1 MTLVFKETPDPEDF
15 PACLACRDPP
25 DHQDRRVTEVC
36 RETGAHQEWAWKVLR
51 VLRDLTDCQA
61 RLVLV
66 RQDSKVYVVRLGS
79 KVGESESERCDGML
93 CCSTTLQ
100 ESQEYQEPGDTA
112 VQPATLP
119 LNTGGNSGGGE
130 TSRRRRRCCR
140 QLEYDGA
147 DDRYCIL

>member
-1 MTLVFKETPDPEDF
+1 MTLVFKERPDPEDF

-79 KVGESESERCDGML
+79 KVGESESEGEVTA
-93 CCSTTLQ
+93 CCVAPLHYRSPRSPRSQGTLQ
-100 ESQEYQEPGDTA
+100 SS
-112 VQPATLP
+112 LP
-119 LNTGGNSGGGE
+119 
-130 TSRRRRRCCR
+130 
-140 QLEYDGA
+140 Q
-147 DDRYCIL
+147 